1 MRRVSQK
8 KNSASAYG
16 GPPNQSKTSAT
27 KVVIKKWCKYVLILA
42 PPCGEHY
49 ERMFG
54 QSELGNGGGTAIRI
68 YYLLVGS

>member
-1 MRRVSQK
+1 MVQVRTDPR
-8 KNSASAYG
+8 
-16 GPPNQSKTSAT
+16 
-27 KVVIKKWCKYVLILA
+27 